1 MFNMSIAALG
11 VVLFIMVLLVLVL
24 AFLTLNGVYIR

>member
-1 MFNMSIAALG
+1 MSIAALG